1 MKKVIS
7 ATLIASAL
15 AAGPALGCGYHDGV
29 TLQRGLMNWVYPDSL
44 HVRSAVWRAQL
55 DGVLARD
62 WSDGELT
69 QEARATFG
77 LLRAQRLMNQLGA
90 ALQHASGKTA
100 RQPISVV
107 LLGPMLWSRFEPQS
121 SAVQTRFHVDGAQP
135 GDAVIVT
142 ELATVEALLEGKLTL
157 SDALTLG
164 VLKIYA
170 PTAATA
176 GAENWLAALKTT
188 S

>member
-1 MKKVIS
+1 MKKAFAALFASGLS
-7 ATLIASAL
+7 AS
-15 AAGPALGCGYHDGV
+15 PALGCGFHDEV
-29 TLQRGLMNWVYPDSL
+29 TLQRGVMNWAYPDSL
-44 HVRSAVWRAQL
+44 HVRSAVWRAQS
-55 DGVLARD
+55 DGLLARD
-62 WSDGELT
+62 QLADRELT
-69 QEARATFG
+69 PEARATLG

-90 ALQHASGKTA
+90 ALQRASGKTA
-100 RQPISVV
+100 RPPISVV
-107 LLGPMLWSRFEPQS
+107 LVGPMLWSRFELQS
-121 SAVQTRFHVDGAQP
+121 SGVQTRFHVDGPQP

-176 GAENWLAALKTT
+176 GAQNWLAALKTM